1 MKTEKTISSSQ
12 LQLYS
17 LPIFFI
23 CSVLMF
29 VIYHFQFTK
38 TDIVKETLFLLST
51 YGYWNILFIFLTV
64 IFSIILHELIH
75 GITFSFYCKRKF
87 QSIKFG
93 IIWKSLMPY
102 CNCQEELKVKHYRIG
117 AIMPFLIL
125 GILPLVLSIFL
136 KSLILFFYSYFLII
150 AATGDLIIF
159 FLLLKESSSTLILDH
174 PSKIGYIK
182 IEN

>member
-23 CSVLMF
+23 CTALIF
-29 VIYHFQFTK
+29 LIYHSQFTK
-38 TDIVKETLFLLST
+38 SDISKEVLFIFYS

-64 IFSIILHELIH
+64 IFSVILHELIH
-75 GITFSFYCKRKF
+75 GLTFSFYCKQKF
-87 QSIKFG
+87 KSIKYG
-93 IIWKSLMPY
+93 IIWKSIMPY
-102 CNCQEELKVKHYRIG
+102 CNCQEELKVKYYKIG
-117 AIMPFLIL
+117 VIMPFLIL

-136 KSLILFFYSYFLII
+136 KSLILFFYSYFSII
-150 AATGDLIIF
+150 TASGDLIIF
-159 FLLLKESSSTLILDH
+159 FFLLKESNSTLILDH
-174 PSKIGYIK
+174 PCKIGYIK